1 MFLICC
7 RRCHCHLF
15 LPISDE
21 SDVDS
26 DVYDSDA
33 SDVTIE
39 RQEIRFI
46 DIATRPS
53 AVKSDTHP
61 KTMLQDVQAK
71 WMMPAPEG
79 STSGPRFGQD
89 NLLAHCVVAGDLE
102 AFVQI
107 CKLYDALPEPLDLRS
122 NSTLQIIIAHDQA
135 DILEEYIR
143 RSGDGIDI
151 EGARKATEGQDEGE
165 IPVATNDAS
174 KSYLGLNV
182 HGKKRKDLANKNDP
196 NALNQEQSPVVPLL
210 WRAAAVEATKVI
222 EYLAS
227 DRPFAA
233 YKLYAATHSD
243 QEAIWLKR
251 FLTGQEKS
259 TEGSVEKKLSAWLG
273 WTINSLGE
281 SPLTAAI
288 AANNLEV
295 IKLLARLQPTLFA
308 QTLHTKFAR
317 SNLLYMNGH

>member
-1 MFLICC
+1 MFLVCC
-7 RRCHCHLF
+7 NRCHLI
-15 LPISDE
+15 LSITDE

-26 DVYDSDA
+26 DAYDSDA
-33 SDVTIE
+33 SEVTIE
-39 RQEIRFI
+39 RQEIRFT

-71 WMMPAPEG
+71 WMRPAPEG
-79 STSGPRFGQD
+79 STAGLRVGQD
-89 NLLAHCVVAGDLE
+89 NLLTYSVVAGDLE

-107 CKLYDALPEPLDLRS
+107 CKLYDTLPEPLDLRS
-122 NSTLQIIIAHDQA
+122 NNTMQIILAHDQV
-135 DILEEYIR
+135 DILDEYIR

-151 EGARKATEGQDEGE
+151 EGARKASESQDGGE

-182 HGKKRKDLANKNDP
+182 HGKKRKDLASQNDP
-196 NALNQEQSPVVPLL
+196 NAVSHEQSPVVPLL
-210 WRAAAVEATKVI
+210 WRAATVGATKVI

-227 DRPFAA
+227 DKPFAA

-251 FLTGQEKS
+251 FLSGQEKS
-259 TEGSVEKKLSAWLG
+259 TEGALEKKLSAWLG
-273 WTINSLGE
+273 WTVSSLGE

-308 QTLHTKFAR
+308 QALHTKFV
-317 SNLLYMNGH
+317 